1 MADPINKEQIHMVGR
16 QLLKIQA
23 QAAEHIRGCSRCER
37 LFLVAFEATAE
48 QLDQA
53 PTLHSEVW
61 LLTRELLREF
71 RQCSDWPRGA

>member
-1 MADPINKEQIHMVGR
+1 MADPINKEQIRMIGR
-16 QLLKIQA
+16 QLLNAQA
-23 QAAEHIRGCSRCER
+23 QAAEHIRSCSRCQR
-37 LFLVAFEATAE
+37 LFLVAFEAAAE

-53 PTLHSEVW
+53 ATIHSEVW